1 VVDIDN
7 IGRRLR
13 RQRQAQDREAG
24 PPADEASTA
33 ATILRASLEVRGPL
47 LYATLIIAVSVAPL
61 VSLGGL
67 TGSFARPLVASYLL
81 AVLASTVVALVVTPA
96 LAMLLL
102 RGGPLEH
109 RQSPLVRWLDR
120 GHAAALTRLVA
131 RPRLALLAV
140 AVLALAGLA
149 VLPFV
154 GGRSMLPALQ
164 DRDLLIHW
172 QGAPGMSQPEMSR
185 ITALAARELRS
196 VPGVRDVGAH
206 SGRAVGS
213 DQAVNV
219 NSAEL
224 WVSVDPKADYGR
236 TVAGIGR
243 VIGGYPGLSHSLM
256 TYPED
261 RIRQVQTGTND
272 PLVVRL
278 YGEDMQVLRGK
289 AEEVRRAIAGV
300 DGVVTPHVDLA
311 AQEPTL
317 EIEVDLAA
325 AQEQGI
331 KPGDVR
337 RAEAL
342 QLAGVTVGNLFEDQK
357 VFDVQVWSTPATRDS
372 LSKVEDLLIDKPD
385 GGKVRLGD
393 VAVVR
398 VVPAPSVIRHD
409 DVSRYLDVTA
419 GVHGR
424 PLGAV
429 TQDVRQRLRG
439 IQFPLEHHAV
449 VLGQSA
455 ERGRDRQRV
464 LSVAVAA
471 MIGIL
476 LLLQALLGSWRLA
489 SLVFLSVPLA
499 LVGGAVAAF
508 ATGGGH
514 VTSLGSFAALLA
526 VLAITVRNGVLLVR
540 HYQRLEE
547 EGEEPGAE
555 LVLRG
560 ARERLVPIALS
571 AATIAAALLPM
582 LVLGDAPGLELVRP
596 LAVVVL
602 GGLVTSTLVSLLIVP
617 VLYLRLAPR
626 AQPSRAGAELRLSP
640 V

>member
-1 VVDIDN
+1 
-7 IGRRLR
+7 
-13 RQRQAQDREAG
+13 
-24 PPADEASTA
+24 
-33 ATILRASLEVRGPL
+33 
-47 LYATLIIAVSVAPL
+47 
-61 VSLGGL
+61 
-67 TGSFARPLVASYLL
+67 
-81 AVLASTVVALVVTPA
+81 
-96 LAMLLL
+96 M
-102 RGGPLEH
+102 
-109 RQSPLVRWLDR
+109 
-120 GHAAALTRLVA
+120 
-131 RPRLALLAV
+131 
-140 AVLALAGLA
+140 
-149 VLPFV
+149 
-154 GGRSMLPALQ
+154 
-164 DRDLLIHW
+164 
-172 QGAPGMSQPEMSR
+172 
-185 ITALAARELRS
+185 
-196 VPGVRDVGAH
+196 
-206 SGRAVGS
+206 
-213 DQAVNV
+213 
-219 NSAEL
+219 
-224 WVSVDPKADYGR
+224 
-236 TVAGIGR
+236 
-243 VIGGYPGLSHSLM
+243 
-256 TYPED
+256 
-261 RIRQVQTGTND
+261 RQVQTGTND

-278 YGEDMQVLRGK
+278 FGEDMQVLRGK

-300 DGVVTPHVDLA
+300 DGIVAPRVDLA

-342 QLAGVTVGNLFEDQK
+342 QLSGVTVGNLFEDQK

-372 LSKVEDLLIDKPD
+372 LSKVEDLLIDKPG

-393 VAVVR
+393 VATVR
-398 VVPAPSVIRHD
+398 VVPAPSVIRHA

-419 GVHGR
+419 GVRGR
-424 PLGAV
+424 SLGAV
-429 TQDVRQRLRG
+429 TQDVQQRLRG

-471 MIGIL
+471 MIGIV

-499 LVGGAVAAF
+499 LVGGVVAAF

-526 VLAITVRNGVLLVR
+526 VLAIAVRNGVLLVR
-540 HYQRLEE
+540 HYQRLQE
-547 EGEEPGAE
+547 EGEELGAE

-560 ARERLVPIALS
+560 ARERLVPVALS
-571 AATIAAALLPM
+571 AATIAASLLPM
-582 LVLGDAPGLELVRP
+582 LVLGNAPGLELARP

-602 GGLVTSTLVSLLIVP
+602 GGLVTSTLVGLLIVP

-626 AQPSRAGAELRLSP
+626 TQPSRAGAELRLSP

>member
-1 VVDIDN
+1 
-7 IGRRLR
+7 
-13 RQRQAQDREAG
+13 
-24 PPADEASTA
+24 
-33 ATILRASLEVRGPL
+33 
-47 LYATLIIAVSVAPL
+47 
-61 VSLGGL
+61 
-67 TGSFARPLVASYLL
+67 
-81 AVLASTVVALVVTPA
+81 VVALVVTPA

-102 RGGPLEH
+102 PRGPLE
-109 RQSPLVRWLDR
+109 RRPSPLARWLDR

-131 RPRLALLAV
+131 RPRLALGAV
-140 AVLALAGLA
+140 AVLAVAGLA

-172 QGAPGMSQPEMSR
+172 EGAPGMSQPEMSR

-213 DQAVNV
+213 DQIVNV

-243 VIGGYPGLSHSLM
+243 VVGGYPGLRHRLM

-261 RIRQVQTGTND
+261 RMRQVQTGTND

-278 YGEDMQVLRGK
+278 FGEDMQVLRGK

-300 DGVVTPHVDLA
+300 DGIVAPRVDLA

-342 QLAGVTVGNLFEDQK
+342 QLSGVTVGNLFEDQK

-372 LSKVEDLLIDKPD
+372 LSKVEDLLIDKPG

-393 VAVVR
+393 VATVR
-398 VVPAPSVIRHD
+398 VVPAPSVIRHA

-419 GVHGR
+419 GVRGR
-424 PLGAV
+424 SLGAV
-429 TQDVRQRLRG
+429 TQDVQQRLRG

-471 MIGIL
+471 MIGIV

-499 LVGGAVAAF
+499 LVGGVVAAF

-526 VLAITVRNGVLLVR
+526 VLAIAVRNGVLLVR
-540 HYQRLEE
+540 HYQRLQE
-547 EGEEPGAE
+547 EGEELGAE

-560 ARERLVPIALS
+560 ARERLVPVALS
-571 AATIAAALLPM
+571 AATIAASLLPM
-582 LVLGDAPGLELVRP
+582 LVLGNAPGLELARP

-602 GGLVTSTLVSLLIVP
+602 GGLVTSTLVGLLIVP

-626 AQPSRAGAELRLSP
+626 TQPSRAELRLSP